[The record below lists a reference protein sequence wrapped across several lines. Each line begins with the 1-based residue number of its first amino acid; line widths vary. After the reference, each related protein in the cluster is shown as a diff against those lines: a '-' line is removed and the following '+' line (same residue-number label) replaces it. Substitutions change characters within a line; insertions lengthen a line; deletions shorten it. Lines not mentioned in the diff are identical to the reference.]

1 MDYTW
6 PRVAIT
12 PVGFGYVAHYKRA
25 RYPICSRFKRLFRC
39 KISYVH
45 VLKPVFRMFILAHPA
60 FDPLGA

>member
-6 PRVAIT
+6 PRVATT

-45 VLKPVFRMFILAHPA
+45 V
-60 FDPLGA
+60 